1 MTDSKNIS
9 VVLQSVNNIKLEE
22 RPIPRPGPRQVLL
35 RMDSVGICGSDV
47 HYWTHGAIG
56 DFVVRQPM
64 VLGHESAGVVT
75 EVGAEVDSLRPG
87 DRVAVEPGIPCR
99 FCDLCKSGRYN
110 LCPDVK
116 FLATPPVDG
125 SLSGWHV
132 HDADFCFRLPD
143 HVSLEEGALLEPLS
157 VGVHARRRAG
167 VTLGSRVLIC
177 GAGPIGLVNLLTAK
191 AMGADTVILTDINPH
206 RLTVAKE
213 MGADATLIATGSLV
227 SQVCALFN
235 GRRPDIVIECT
246 GAEASV
252 GLSVRACRSGGC
264 VVLVGLGKPEI
275 VLPIVQASVR
285 EVDIR
290 GVFRYANCYPDALSL
305 VAQGRVNVKPLITH
319 RFPLSKSV
327 DAFETAKTG
336 AGNAIKMSAEKNI
349 AVVLRRANEIVLEER
364 PIPRPGPR
372 QVLLRMDSVGI
383 CGSDVHY
390 WTHGAIGDF
399 VVRQPMV
406 LGHES
411 AGVVTEVG
419 AEVDSLRP
427 GDRVAVEPGIPCR
440 FCDLCKSG
448 RYNLCPDV
456 KFLATPPVD
465 GSLSGW
471 HVHDA
476 DFCFRLPDHVSLEEG
491 ALLEPLS
498 VGVHA
503 CRRAGVTLGSRVL
516 ICGAGPIGLV
526 NLLTAKAMGAD
537 TVILTDINPHRL
549 TVAKEMGADG
559 TLLVTESQSVE
570 SQVAA
575 VNRLF
580 GDRQPDAAIECTGS
594 VDAVRLSLLSCK
606 PGGCLITVGRG
617 RVREMPLPLAQT
629 AVVREVEIRGVFR
642 YANCYADAL
651 SLVARGAVDVRRLIT
666 HRYPLDRSEEAFETS
681 RTAAGNAIKVMI
693 KCQDF
698 A

>member
-1 MTDSKNIS
+1 
-9 VVLQSVNNIKLEE
+9 
-22 RPIPRPGPRQVLL
+22 
-35 RMDSVGICGSDV
+35 MDSVGICGSDV

-75 EVGAEVDSLRPG
+75 EVGAEVD
-87 DRVAVEPGIPCR
+87 
-99 FCDLCKSGRYN
+99 N
-110 LCPDVK
+110 
-116 FLATPPVDG
+116 
-125 SLSGWHV
+125 
-132 HDADFCFRLPD
+132 
-143 HVSLEEGALLEPLS
+143 
-157 VGVHARRRAG
+157 
-167 VTLGSRVLIC
+167 
-177 GAGPIGLVNLLTAK
+177 
-191 AMGADTVILTDINPH
+191 
-206 RLTVAKE
+206 
-213 MGADATLIATGSLV
+213 
-227 SQVCALFN
+227 
-235 GRRPDIVIECT
+235 
-246 GAEASV
+246 
-252 GLSVRACRSGGC
+252 
-264 VVLVGLGKPEI
+264 
-275 VLPIVQASVR
+275 
-285 EVDIR
+285 
-290 GVFRYANCYPDALSL
+290 
-305 VAQGRVNVKPLITH
+305 
-319 RFPLSKSV
+319 
-327 DAFETAKTG
+327 
-336 AGNAIKMSAEKNI
+336 
-349 AVVLRRANEIVLEER
+349 
-364 PIPRPGPR
+364 
-372 QVLLRMDSVGI
+372 
-383 CGSDVHY
+383 
-390 WTHGAIGDF
+390 
-399 VVRQPMV
+399 
-406 LGHES
+406 
-411 AGVVTEVG
+411 
-419 AEVDSLRP
+419 LRP

-526 NLLTAKAMGAD
+526 NLLTARAMGAD

-549 TVAKEMGADG
+549 TVAKEMGADATLIATGNAESLVSQVCALFNGRRPDIVIECTGAEASVGLSVRACRSGGCVPASARWTFAEFFRYANCYPDALSLVAQGRVNIKPLITHRFPLSKSVDAFETAKTGAGNAIKVIIKCPLKRTLPLCFDARMKLYWRSARSRGPVPAKCCSAWTRWGICGSDVHYWTHGAIGDFSVSAMVLGHESAGVVTEVGAEVDSLRPGDRVAVEPGIPCRFCDLCKSGRYNLCLTGWHVHDADFCFRLPDHVSLEEGALLEPLSVGVHACRRAGVTLGSRVLICGAGPIGLVNLLTAKAMGADTVILTDINPHRLTVAKGDGADG